1 MTDTNANVK
10 AKKAEQT
17 AIIGIAI
24 AAVLGLVFA
33 FLGAS
38 GGESIGPIPSF
49 TLLVVLAF
57 AINIAVF
64 VPSFAAR
71 TDHYYDLTG
80 SITYLTVTSVAL
92 LTTDE
97 LDTRTLLAALMIY
110 VWAGRLGTFLFKRV
124 KQSDG
129 DRRFDQIK
137 QSAVRFLMAWMLQG
151 LWVTLT
157 AGAAYAAM
165 TSGSKTSFGIL
176 GVFGLAVWLIGFAIE
191 AVSDA
196 QKTAFK
202 NDPANDGKFINVGL
216 WRWSRHPNYF
226 GEIML
231 WTGMAIMVLPALSGL
246 QYATLISPVFV
257 FVLLTR
263 ISGVPMLERRAD
275 KKWGGQPD
283 YEQYKANTPEL
294 MMSPPS

>member
-1 MTDTNANVK
+1 MSEAHMTSKT
-10 AKKAEQT
+10 KKAEQT
-17 AIIGIAI
+17 ALIGIAI
-24 AAVLGLVFA
+24 AAVLGLIFA

-38 GGESIGPIPSF
+38 GGESIGPIKSF

-64 VPSFAAR
+64 IPSYAAR

-80 SITYLTVTSVAL
+80 SITYLTVTAIAL

-97 LDTRTLLAALMIY
+97 LDTRTLLAALMIF

-124 KQSDG
+124 KKSDG

-176 GVFGLAVWLIGFAIE
+176 GVIGLAVWLVGFAIE
-191 AVSDA
+191 AVSDS

-246 QYATLISPVFV
+246 QYATLISPIFV

-263 ISGVPMLERRAD
+263 VSGVPMLERRAD
-275 KKWGGQPD
+275 KKWGGQAD
-283 YEQYKANTPEL
+283 YEQYKQDTPVL